1 MFSSKEILLLLERR
15 LRGYVGVDG
24 KIAFSDLESTITSAI
39 CEIETNEKNHAPI
52 QKFLFVEDGS
62 VDSDELEEI
71 LSEKNPEIKVVV
83 YRQGASKPQLVDVTE
98 VK

>member
-1 MFSSKEILLLLERR
+1 MMTNKEMLLIVERKLRYYADENGKIDIKDLERCITGAVAELDIR
-15 LRGYVGVDG
+15 E
-24 KIAFSDLESTITSAI
+24 KES
-39 CEIETNEKNHAPI
+39 API

-83 YRQGASKPQLVDVTE
+83 YRQGAAKPELVDISE